1 MNKKRSLIIIKED
14 NRILLNIKTLINNKL
29 KRSYIKLFKVFR
41 IRDIIVKLRLLNI
54 KIFFKFYILI
64 IKKVRKDILFIII

>member
-14 NRILLNIKTLINNKL
+14 NRILLNIKNLINNKL